1 MIEMND
7 SVKASEEVLIFS
19 KKIWVA
25 IQKRDIKFLKEHTY
39 LETVFVHMGANINR
53 DDELEVIRSE
63 KIIYKEIEFEETEV
77 RRMPSVTIVL
87 TKMKLKAEVGGNEVI
102 NPFMVTEVYTG
113 DFHDLRLASVTF
125 TKIIY

>member
-1 MIEMND
+1 MIEMKDN
-7 SVKASEEVLIFS
+7 KRASEEVLIFS

-25 IQKRDIKFLKEHTY
+25 IQKKDIEFLKEHTY
-39 LETVFVHMGANINR
+39 PETVFVHMGANINR
-53 DDELEVIRSE
+53 DDELEVIMSE
-63 KIIYKEIEFEETEV
+63 KIIYKEIEFEDAEV

-113 DFHDLRLASVTF
+113 DSHDLRLASLSF
-125 TKIIY
+125 TKILY